1 MILKAV
7 TLYYEEGL
15 TQAEIARKIKISRP
29 LVSKMLKEAKKT
41 GLVEI
46 YIKDENAHAIALE
59 IEIEKKYEL
68 KEVIVVPNK
77 KSTTD
82 AITKKNIGRA
92 CASYIASILP
102 QIKTI
107 GISWGTTLAEFVD
120 EMPYLQYPDVKIVPM
135 MGGVGYSNVLFHS
148 NHLAFLLAQKLSAKS
163 TYLYTPALADSIK
176 LKENLLESK
185 MISTALTEGKNVDVA
200 VVGIGNPIHS
210 STYKELGY
218 FSNKDLSEFKQKG
231 AIGDVVASFFNEQG
245 ETVKTDVSN
254 RMMGIDIDDLKTV
267 PRTVVL
273 ATGKEKAPSVRA
285 LLEKNIVN
293 ILIIDEDI
301 AKNL

>member
-1 MILKAV
+1 M

-46 YIKDENAHAIALE
+46 YIKDENANAIALE
-59 IEIEKKYEL
+59 IDIEKKYEL
-68 KEVIVVPNK
+68 QEVIVVPNK

-92 CASYIASILP
+92 CASYIGSILP
-102 QIKTI
+102 QTKTI

-120 EMPYLQYPDVKIVPM
+120 EMPYLQYPDIKIIPI
-135 MGGVGYSNVLFHS
+135 MGGVGYSNVLYHS

-163 TYLYTPALADSIK
+163 TYLYTPALADSIR
-176 LKENLLESK
+176 LKENLLEST
-185 MISTALTEGKNVDVA
+185 MISTALTEGRNVDVA
-200 VVGIGNPIHS
+200 IVGIGNPIQS

-218 FSNKDLSEFKQKG
+218 FSNEDLIEFEQKG
-231 AIGDVVASFFNEQG
+231 AIGDVVASFFNEHG
-245 ETVKTDVSN
+245 EPVKTDISN
-254 RMMGIDIDDLKTV
+254 RMMGINIDDLKV
-267 PRTVVL
+267 IPRTVVL
-273 ATGKEKAPSVRA
+273 ATGKEKASSVKA
-285 LLEKNIVN
+285 LLKKNIVN
-293 ILIIDEDI
+293 ILVIDEEI
-301 AKNL
+301 AKNI